1 MTAPEP
7 PPLDAA
13 WLTAALRKR
22 GLLRKA
28 SVSSLDFEH
37 LGSFTN
43 EIWRVHP
50 HYDTP
55 EGGAPRTLV
64 LKSPQPERARE
75 GEAFALEIRFYTELA
90 HRSPVRTP
98 RFFCGTQEAEG
109 GRAQLLIEDVA
120 GLQPFS
126 FRRGASAAHAR
137 CGMAALAQLHAHWW
151 EGVADLAWVPALR
164 DAELRGGW
172 QAEFDRGWRARRSW
186 FAEVVPDFLPTG
198 DVLVGK
204 LAKSLAPLAE
214 PATLLHG
221 DAHAEN
227 LPLVEADADAGEHV
241 VFLDWPG
248 PRRGQAGFDVA
259 VFIAMSL
266 TVEQRRREER
276 ALVALHAD
284 ALREAGVDPPDPWL
298 GYRRGIL
305 RRAARIVEI
314 AHTFQGPLAAG
325 ALRMVIE
332 RCATAAAD
340 LDVGELVL

>member
-1 MTAPEP
+1 VAGPEP
-7 PPLDAA
+7 PRLDAT
-13 WLTAALRKR
+13 WLSAVLREH

-28 SVSSLDFEH
+28 SVRSLALEH

-43 EIWRVHP
+43 EIWRVRP
-50 HYDTP
+50 RYDIP
-55 EGGAPRTLV
+55 EDGAPASLV
-64 LKSPQPERARE
+64 LKSEDAARARE
-75 GEAFALEIRFYTELA
+75 GEAFELEIRFYRELA
-90 HRSPVRTP
+90 ELSPVRTP
-98 RFFCGTQEAEG
+98 RFFGGSQATDR
-109 GRAQLLIEDVA
+109 GRAQLLIEDVS

-137 CGMAALAQLHAHWW
+137 CGLAALAQLHAHWW
-151 EGVADLAWVPALR
+151 EGVADLAWVPALS
-164 DAELRGGW
+164 DVGLRGRW
-172 QAEFDRGWRARRSW
+172 QEDFDRGWSAQRSW
-186 FAEVVPDFLPTG
+186 FAEAVPEFRAVG
-198 DVLVGK
+198 DALVGR
-204 LAKSLAPLAE
+204 LAASLAPLAE

-227 LPLVEADADAGEHV
+227 LPLVAADGDAGEHV

-266 TVEQRRREER
+266 SVEQRRRDER
-276 ALVALHAD
+276 TLVALHAD

-314 AHTFQGPLAAG
+314 AHSFQRPLAAA

-340 LDVGELVL
+340 LDVGELII

>member
-1 MTAPEP
+1 MADPEP
-7 PPLDAA
+7 PALDAA
-13 WLTAALRKR
+13 WLTAALRAHDA
-22 GLLRKA
+22 LREA
-28 SVSSLDFEH
+28 SVKSLEFEH

-43 EIWRVHP
+43 EIWRVWP
-50 HYDTP
+50 RYDTA
-55 EGGAPRTLV
+55 EAGAPRSLV
-64 LKSPQPERARE
+64 LKSPHPARARE
-75 GEAFALEIRFYTELA
+75 GEAFALEIRFYRELA
-90 HRSPVRTP
+90 EHTPVRTP
-98 RFFCGTQEAEG
+98 RFFGGTQGTNGAS
-109 GRAQLLIEDVA
+109 AQLLIEDVP

-137 CGMAALAQLHAHWW
+137 CGVLALARLHAHWW
-151 EGVADLAWVPALR
+151 ERVADLAWIPALG
-164 DAELRGGW
+164 DTKLRGGW
-172 QAEFDRGWRARRSW
+172 QQEFDRGWRARRSW
-186 FAEVVPDFLPTG
+186 FAEVVPGFLPIG
-198 DVLVGK
+198 DTLVER
-204 LAKSLAPLAE
+204 LATSLAPLAE

-227 LPLVEADADAGEHV
+227 LPLIDADVGEQV

-248 PRRGQAGFDVA
+248 PRRGHASFDVA

-266 TVEQRRREER
+266 PVERRRREER